1 MKKQTI
7 TRNNNAK
14 ASNSNVQANNSRMK
28 GRDRKKKQQERRHK
42 KMGPKLEF
50 KPFVKQQHC
59 S

>member
-28 GRDRKKKQQERRHK
+28 GRDRKKTTRKTT
-42 KMGPKLEF
+42 
-50 KPFVKQQHC
+50 
-59 S
+59 